1 VPGPVGKQAL
11 TAVFPVLAES
21 SLTMGTSIEA
31 VSAALCEKLTTAE
44 SVHSARFALLDARGG
59 PNGAAALLLFATIF
73 DGDTRAHLDELWSR
87 GGLELERVLGQCA
100 GWTRPS
106 TRESFGRF
114 VSAHARP
121 VAALF
126 SAQRELTVPR
136 IRADFALRNALSRW
150 LSEHDRELRA
160 LAPVEIVRRAGER
173 FGAADEVPETLG
185 AAEALGGT
193 EARAGTASPL
203 TFGEC
208 VALGFTFVRSC
219 LHDLGDLFGGL
230 WHDTLT
236 SSGSTAALALGPIR
250 TSGSW
255 RTFSHVAEVKAGH
268 FRRSALRL
276 VLRLL
281 DKLSRKASARG
292 KVLGAEAVQSAGFTL
307 LEDGRL
313 IFLAD
318 LDASVESAL
327 ERAAE
332 RARGLVGMIW
342 SHTRGFPISF
352 GWYQGGARDVAKLR
366 DFARHGEL
374 RTPFRYSGYPEL
386 GPRQIHDNAEIR
398 RILSGTLD
406 DAGARRLLSL
416 VRD

>member
-1 VPGPVGKQAL
+1 MPAPVGKQAL

-21 SLTMGTSIEA
+21 GLTIGTSIEA
-31 VSAALCEKLTTAE
+31 VSAALCEKLTAAE

-59 PNGAAALLLFATIF
+59 RNGAATLLLFATIF
-73 DGDTRAHLDELWSR
+73 DGDTRVHLDELWSR

-114 VSAHARP
+114 LSAHARP

-126 SAQRELTVPR
+126 SAQRELTVPQ

-160 LAPVEIVRRAGER
+160 LAPIEIVRRAGER
-173 FGAADEVPETLG
+173 FGAARAVAETLG
-185 AAEALGGT
+185 AT
-193 EARAGTASPL
+193 ETLVGTASPL
-203 TFGEC
+203 TFREW
-208 VALGFTFVRSC
+208 VALGLTFVRSC

-236 SSGSTAALALGPIR
+236 SSGSAAALAPEPIG

-255 RTFSHVAEVKAGH
+255 RTFSHVAELKAGD

-281 DKLSRKASARG
+281 DKFSWKASARG
-292 KVLGAEAVQSAGFTL
+292 KVPGAEAVQSAGFVL

-318 LDASVESAL
+318 FDASVESAL

-386 GPRQIHDNAEIR
+386 GPYQIHDNAEIR

-406 DAGARRLLSL
+406 DAVARRLLSL